1 MKAIVIETGEIVEV
15 YREPQHGQVSSIF
28 KEAVFVNGRM
38 WEEDELDFCIEAE
51 EFPEKIYTYGGEYI
65 RTDAFIEK
73 VARFLE
79 YKLNDRVEIRVP
91 STLIPSVTDKE
102 TFIEEVKKYMKGE

>member
-1 MKAIVIETGEIVEV
+1 MKA
-15 YREPQHGQVSSIF
+15 
-28 KEAVFVNGRM
+28 
-38 WEEDELDFCIEAE
+38 
-51 EFPEKIYTYGGEYI
+51 PEKIYLQVCGDCNANDCENCKFEDLEDNITWCKDKIFEKDIEYT